1 MKKEIK
7 ALESSLHLRCQEIVG
22 LQKQEQEEKY
32 LKELKTRFKQLWH
45 YQHPQSLSIESP
57 KKGDKIPSTPQKI

>member
-45 YQHPQSLSIESP
+45 Y
-57 KKGDKIPSTPQKI
+57 